1 MHGFTMEN
9 LARDVQIQFLLDCW
23 KDFYMPTVRQRD
35 IFQRLYQNMLDGRC
49 DALFMLDQGNK
60 RDLMDGKDFKTTNF
74 YHPATDT
81 AVYVRSEF
89 GAWGTHDNYHW
100 YCYVETDDREL
111 GAQALIVRGLDETDS
126 ENEEEGQLTT
136 LMDIKV
142 DTGIPPNTSYG
153 NAIALNDK
161 RVATVRQLTPEGLK
175 ASWTRRAFPS
185 IQRQIRKLKRCRTCK
200 KRVQANPRCET
211 CIMTL

>member
-9 LARDVQIQFLLDCW
+9 LARDVQMKFLLDCW
-23 KDFYMPTVRQRD
+23 KDFYTPTVRQRD

-100 YCYVETDDREL
+100 YCYVGTDERAL
-111 GAQALIVRGLDETDS
+111 GARTVSCLGMVLGRDGGCVGDGGS
-126 ENEEEGQLTT
+126 GWWWW
-136 LMDIKV
+136 V
-142 DTGIPPNTSYG
+142 
-153 NAIALNDK
+153 ALNG
-161 RVATVRQLTPEGLK
+161 ATWAERRGGWLGGWPCVLGRQPF
-175 ASWTRRAFPS
+175 ASMFRATTAC
-185 IQRQIRKLKRCRTCK
+185 L
-200 KRVQANPRCET
+200 RVQDG
-211 CIMTL
+211 LWWWVVVHVVG